1 VEFARALRE
10 MNLGSTVD
18 EVLQTMGRRM
28 QSADFDLA
36 VAGILINR
44 QVGGNLAELL
54 DNIVTTIRERVK
66 LKAFIRVLTAQ
77 QRLSAWVV
85 VAVPPVVLLVMF
97 LGMRAYTSYLL
108 VTHIGQVMLAAA
120 VFLQLIGG
128 YLIRRIVSIDV

>member
-1 VEFARALRE
+1 MA
-10 MNLGSTVD
+10 
-18 EVLQTMGRRM
+18 RRM
-28 QSADFDLA
+28 QSVDFDLA

-85 VAVPPVVLLVMF
+85 VAVPPVVLVVMF

-108 VTHIGQVMLAAA
+108 VTRIGQVMLIAA
-120 VFLQLIGG
+120 FCMQLLGG
-128 YLIRRIVSIDV
+128 YIIRRIVAIDV